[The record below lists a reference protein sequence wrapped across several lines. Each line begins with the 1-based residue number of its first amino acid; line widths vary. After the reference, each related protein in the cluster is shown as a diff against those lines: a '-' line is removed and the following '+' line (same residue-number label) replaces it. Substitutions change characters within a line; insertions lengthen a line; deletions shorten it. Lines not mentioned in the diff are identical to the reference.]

1 MCLVVKYGD
10 VQDLFYVLEMT
21 KQGIQKQ
28 MMKLQNKK
36 CCVARIRLADTTYI
50 LAIRNFC
57 RYTKLSLC
65 LYGLKILVS
74 EAEIPT

>member
-10 VQDLFYVLEMT
+10 VQDLLYVLEMT

-28 MMKLQNKK
+28 MIKLHKK
-36 CCVARIRLADTTYI
+36 CCVARIRLADTAYI
-50 LAIRNFC
+50 LAIRNFY